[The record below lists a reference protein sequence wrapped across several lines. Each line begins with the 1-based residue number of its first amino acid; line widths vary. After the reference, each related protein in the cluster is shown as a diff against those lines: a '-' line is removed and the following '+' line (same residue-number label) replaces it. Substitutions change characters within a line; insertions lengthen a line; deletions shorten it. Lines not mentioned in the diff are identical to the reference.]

1 MRSLTYEGITWLDDA
16 SPTEEELLV
25 LQKRYGFHDLDIEDC
40 LSEHQRPKVEAYDHY
55 LFLECHIPYL
65 HVQTGRIQKEEVDIF
80 LGTDFFVTIHSG
92 RVAALDTLWHTM
104 EKSPEARREYLSRGT
119 GFFLAHLMGMLFDL
133 GFPLI
138 DEITKGLRHIEKELF
153 EIEEVVDLLHQILL
167 LRRNIIMMR
176 SILLPHRTLITILEH
191 KNKKFIPDQMEI
203 YFDDILDAIERQWSI
218 LDMAKEMSEALQD
231 THRASLTHKNN
242 AVIRILTIFSVI
254 LLPLTVLT
262 GFYGMNIALPF
273 QESPI
278 AFLLLSG
285 VMLLLIGGFLGYFS
299 WRRWL

>member
-40 LSEHQRPKVEAYDHY
+40 LSEHQRPKVEAYDRY

-92 RVAALDTLWHTM
+92 RIAVLDTLWHTM
-104 EKSPEARREYLSRGT
+104 QQSPEMRKERLGQGT
-119 GFFLAHLMGMLFDL
+119 GFFLAHVMDMLFDL

-153 EIEEVVDLLHQILL
+153 ETEEVADLLRKILT

-176 SILLPHRTLITILEH
+176 SILLPHRTLIAVLEH
-191 KNKKFIPDQMEI
+191 KNKKFIPDELEI
-203 YFDDILDAIERQWSI
+203 YFDDILDAIERQWAI
-218 LDMAKEMSEALQD
+218 LDTAKEMSEALQD

-242 AVIRILTIFSVI
+242 AVIRTLTIFSVTM
-254 LLPLTVLT
+254 LPLTVLT
-262 GFYGMNIALPF
+262 GFFGMNIALPF
-273 QESPI
+273 QGNPT

-285 VMLLLIGGFLGYFS
+285 IMLLLIVGFLGYFS